1 MREGAVIPM
10 LKDAVTNTSRAYGQP
25 IEIRHYGK
33 TPGSFDLYEDDGKT
47 FDYERGRYRIR
58 RFSVRAIEPG
68 RFTLSEALLKDA
80 ADPMFGAAELRTM
93 TK

>member
-1 MREGAVIPM
+1 M

-25 IEIRHYGK
+25 IEIRHYGR

-47 FDYERGRYRIR
+47 FDYERGGYRVR
-58 RFSVRAIEPG
+58 RLRVQAGEAGSFA
-68 RFTLSEALLKDA
+68 LSERIVKDGA
-80 ADPMFGAAELRTM
+80 APMFGAAELRTM